1 MIKLVAF
8 DWNGTL
14 LADTIC
20 SWEGS
25 SKQLEFCGK
34 KPMSLLKFRQT
45 FAFPYSECLVA
56 NGVERKFILKNSRK
70 IAKTFFDFYERRA
83 KKCRTRS
90 GVREVLSWLQKNDIE
105 CIIYSNHTLLGIQ
118 AQLKRLKIKNYIKT
132 VLAHSDQTNGLH
144 NKNKD
149 QKLLS
154 YIKSNN
160 FKAGEVVSIGDT
172 AEEIEIGKQNGFY
185 TVAIT
190 GGYSTVA
197 KLKINHPDFLIH
209 NMKDLTSIITKVNQS

>member
-1 MIKLVAF
+1 MIKLIAF

-56 NGVERKFILKNSRK
+56 NGVRREFILKNSGK
-70 IAKTFFDFYERRA
+70 IAKTFFDFYEQRA
-83 KKCRTRS
+83 VKCRTRS
-90 GVREVLSWLQKNDIE
+90 GVREVLSWLKKNHIGSM
-105 CIIYSNHTLLGIQ
+105 IYSNHTLLGIE
-118 AQLKRLKIKNYIKT
+118 AQLKRLKIKNYIEI
-132 VLAHSDQTNGLH
+132 VLAHSDQAGGLH
-144 NKNKD
+144 NKNKG

-160 FKAGEVVSIGDT
+160 FKPHEVISVGDT
-172 AEEIEIGKQNGFY
+172 AEEIEIGKQYGFY
-185 TVAIT
+185 TVGIT
-190 GGYSTVA
+190 GGYNTAA
-197 KLKINHPDFLIH
+197 KLKMHHPDYLIH
-209 NMKDLTSIITKVNQS
+209 NMGDLIDIIKKINQS